1 MRSLDDVPRP
11 LFLIALDEEK
21 IAAKKS
27 PPREVLLIRGV
38 VLRFS
43 DRRRLP
49 LFLPLFFSL
58 LLALLLHLSHHS
70 QAETAQYRLVADGL
84 HIGLLADQYI
94 PPIPRG
100 TMRNSRL

>member
-38 VLRFS
+38 VLR
-43 DRRRLP
+43 
-49 LFLPLFFSL
+49 
-58 LLALLLHLSHHS
+58 
-70 QAETAQYRLVADGL
+70 YRLVADGL
-84 HIGLLADQYI
+84 HIGLLANQYI

-100 TMRNSRL
+100 TMRNGRL